1 MKTDDKLS
9 DLLMDMENPGW
20 EQALQVIRKHVIS
33 EAVKAEIGDG
43 KPKGDRHVVNN
54 MSGETQAASQSPGS
68 SKKKYDKEHRGRE
81 KSRQSG
87 ESSNNRRQSR
97 SKSGTRVCYN
107 CDEMTDHWAS
117 SCPRPKKVGAAD
129 EKQRNHTPYPRPR
142 SHTPSAERGEASQ
155 GSNTFRMIRGSWG

>member
-1 MKTDDKLS
+1 MADLESIEAQELKFLKYCQGLKKDDKLY
-9 DLLMDMENPGW
+9 DLLMDMENQGW
-20 EQALQVIRKHVIS
+20 EHTLKVIRKHVIA

-54 MSGETQAASQSPGS
+54 MSGETRAACQSPNS
-68 SKKKYDKEHRGRE
+68 SKKKYDKEHRGKE

-87 ESSNNRRQSR
+87 DSSNNRWQSR

-117 SCPRPKKVGAAD
+117 SCAKPKKVGAAD
-129 EKQRNHTPYPRPR
+129 EK
-142 SHTPSAERGEASQ
+142 
-155 GSNTFRMIRGSWG
+155 